1 MYIQWKQIR
10 SMIEIVIEK
19 VLRNI
24 AQPNSAILGDKV
36 SGITSN
42 SKEVQPNFVFV
53 AIQGVNV
60 DGNQFIEEAL
70 NKKAVCVI
78 SDSSDVEET
87 DRIIK
92 VENAR
97 KALTCLASNYYGN
110 PENHIKTIGITG
122 TNGKTST
129 TLILKDIL
137 EADGKKV
144 IQVGTLG
151 VIPDITNLNLSLTT
165 PDSISLF
172 QILHHAVKE
181 QFDYA
186 ILEVSSHALSQ
197 NRVDSI
203 AFDAVGF
210 TNFSLDHL
218 DYHKSL
224 ENYFNDKKK
233 LFNLIRDGNNPLV
246 LSDSSYGEDICKDY
260 PNSKKISLKNDQ
272 ADYFCTEFSINQDG
286 ITGTM
291 VSGNCSLE
299 INSELK
305 GRYNLENI
313 ILASSI
319 ALELGVQPSI
329 VEKGI
334 NNCNYISGRHENISK
349 PGFPDIIVDYGHT
362 PDAYVNMLSSLK
374 EIYPNKK
381 IKVLF
386 GAGGNRDQSK
396 RTEMAKAVEQFATEC
411 YVVPDN
417 PRFENIND
425 INNDVIKG
433 FSKEMFTVFDDRKK
447 GLLIA
452 LEHLDADDILVIFG
466 KGNEEFQEIN
476 GKKLYYSDRK
486 IIESFY
492 AS

>member
-1 MYIQWKQIR
+1 
-10 SMIEIVIEK
+10 
-19 VLRNI
+19 LRNI
-24 AQPNSAILGDKV
+24 AQPNSAILGEKV

-53 AIQGVNV
+53 AIQGINV
-60 DGNQFIEEAL
+60 DGNQFIKEAL
-70 NKKAVCVI
+70 NKEAVCVI
-78 SDSSDVEET
+78 TDSNDIEET

-97 KALTCLASNYYGN
+97 KALTCLAANYYGN
-110 PENHIKTIGITG
+110 PEKHIKTIGITG

-181 QFDYA
+181 EFDYA

-210 TNFSLDHL
+210 TNLSLDHL

-224 ENYFNDKKK
+224 ENYFNDKKR
-233 LFNLIRDGNNPLV
+233 LFNLIKDGNNPLV
-246 LSDSSYGEDICKDY
+246 LSDSRYGEDICKDY
-260 PNSKKISLKNDQ
+260 PNSKKISLENDQ
-272 ADYFCTEFSINQDG
+272 ADYFCKTFSVNQDG
-286 ITGTM
+286 ITGTI

-319 ALELGVQPSI
+319 ALELGIQPSI

-417 PRFENIND
+417 PRFEDIND
-425 INNDVIKG
+425 INNDVVKG
-433 FSKEMFTVFDDRKK
+433 FSKDIYTVFDDREK

-452 LEHLDADDILVIFG
+452 LEHLDTDDILVIFG

-476 GKKLYYSDRK
+476 GKKLHYSDRK

>member
-1 MYIQWKQIR
+1 
-10 SMIEIVIEK
+10 MIEIVIEK

-24 AQPNSAILGDKV
+24 AQPNSAILGQKV

-53 AIQGVNV
+53 AIQGINV
-60 DGNQFIEEAL
+60 DGNQFIKEAL
-70 NKKAVCVI
+70 NKEAVCVI
-78 SDSSDVEET
+78 TDSNDIEET

-97 KALTCLASNYYGN
+97 KALTYLAANYYGN
-110 PENHIKTIGITG
+110 PEKHIKTIGITG

-172 QILHHAVKE
+172 QILYHAVKE
-181 QFDYA
+181 EFDYA

-210 TNFSLDHL
+210 TNLSLDHL

-224 ENYFNDKKK
+224 ENYFNDKKR
-233 LFNLIRDGNNPLV
+233 LFNLIKDGNNPLV
-246 LSDSSYGEDICKDY
+246 LSDSKYGEDICKDY

-272 ADYFCTEFSINQDG
+272 ADYFCKAFSVNQDG

-291 VSGNCSLE
+291 VSDNCSLE

-417 PRFENIND
+417 PRFEDIND
-425 INNDVIKG
+425 INNDVVKG
-433 FSKEMFTVFDDRKK
+433 FSKDIYTVFDDREK

-452 LEHLDADDILVIFG
+452 LEHLDTDDILVIFG
-466 KGNEEFQEIN
+466 KGNEQFQEIN
-476 GKKLYYSDRK
+476 GKKLHYSDRK

>member
-24 AQPNSAILGDKV
+24 AQPNSAILGEKV

-70 NKKAVCVI
+70 NKEAVCI
-78 SDSSDVEET
+78 ITDSNDIEET

-110 PENHIKTIGITG
+110 PEKHIKTIGITG

-181 QFDYA
+181 EFDYA
-186 ILEVSSHALSQ
+186 VLEVSSHALSQ

-210 TNFSLDHL
+210 TNLSLDHL

-233 LFNLIRDGNNPLV
+233 LFNLIKDGNNPLV

-272 ADYFCTEFSINQDG
+272 ADYFCTAFSINQDG

-291 VSGNCSLE
+291 VSDSCSLE

-313 ILASSI
+313 VLASSI

-425 INNDVIKG
+425 INNDVVKG
-433 FSKEMFTVFDDRKK
+433 FSKDIYTVFDDREK

-452 LEHLDADDILVIFG
+452 LEHLDTDDILVIFG

-476 GKKLYYSDRK
+476 GKKLHYSDRK
-486 IIESFY
+486 IIDSFY

>member
-24 AQPNSAILGDKV
+24 AQPNSAILGEKV

-53 AIQGVNV
+53 AIQGINV

-70 NKKAVCVI
+70 NKEAVCVI
-78 SDSSDVEET
+78 TDSNDIEET

-110 PENHIKTIGITG
+110 PEKHIKTIGITG

-181 QFDYA
+181 EFDYA
-186 ILEVSSHALSQ
+186 VLEVSSHALSQ

-210 TNFSLDHL
+210 TNLSLDHL

-233 LFNLIRDGNNPLV
+233 LFNLIKDGNNPLV

-272 ADYFCTEFSINQDG
+272 ADYFCTAFSINQDG

-291 VSGNCSLE
+291 VSDSCSLE

-334 NNCNYISGRHENISK
+334 NNCNYISGRHESISK

-362 PDAYVNMLSSLK
+362 PDAYVNILSSLK

-425 INNDVIKG
+425 INNDVVKG
-433 FSKEMFTVFDDRKK
+433 FSKDIYTVFDDREK

-452 LEHLDADDILVIFG
+452 LEHLDTDDILVIFG

-476 GKKLYYSDRK
+476 GKKLHYSDRK
-486 IIESFY
+486 IIDSFY

>member
-24 AQPNSAILGDKV
+24 AQPNSAILGEKV

-78 SDSSDVEET
+78 SDSNDVEET

-110 PENHIKTIGITG
+110 PEKHIKTIGITG

-129 TLILKDIL
+129 ALILKDIL

-144 IQVGTLG
+144 IQIGTLG

-165 PDSISLF
+165 PDSIFLF

-186 ILEVSSHALSQ
+186 VLEVSSHALSQ

-233 LFNLIRDGNNPLV
+233 LFNLIKDGNNPLV
-246 LSDSSYGEDICKDY
+246 LSDGSYGEDICKDY
-260 PNSKKISLKNDQ
+260 PNSKKISLKNNQ
-272 ADYFCTEFSINQDG
+272 ADYFCTEFSINQEG

-425 INNDVIKG
+425 INNDVVKG

>member
-78 SDSSDVEET
+78 SDSNDVEET

-92 VENAR
+92 VDNAR

-110 PENHIKTIGITG
+110 PEKHIKTIGITG

-172 QILHHAVKE
+172 QILYHAVKE

-186 ILEVSSHALSQ
+186 VLEVSSHALSQ

-233 LFNLIRDGNNPLV
+233 LFNLIKDGNNPLV

-425 INNDVIKG
+425 INNDVVKG

>member
-1 MYIQWKQIR
+1 
-10 SMIEIVIEK
+10 MIEIVIEK

-24 AQPNSAILGDKV
+24 AQPNSAILGQKV

-53 AIQGVNV
+53 AIQGINV
-60 DGNQFIEEAL
+60 DGNQFIKEAL
-70 NKKAVCVI
+70 NKEAVCVI
-78 SDSSDVEET
+78 TDSNDIEET

-97 KALTCLASNYYGN
+97 KALTYLAANYYGN
-110 PENHIKTIGITG
+110 PEKHIKTIGITG

-172 QILHHAVKE
+172 QILYHAVKE
-181 QFDYA
+181 EFDYA

-210 TNFSLDHL
+210 TNLSLDHL

-224 ENYFNDKKK
+224 ENYFNDKKR
-233 LFNLIRDGNNPLV
+233 LFNLIKDGNNPLV
-246 LSDSSYGEDICKDY
+246 LSDSKYGEDICKDY

-272 ADYFCTEFSINQDG
+272 ADYFCKAFSVNQDG

-291 VSGNCSLE
+291 VSDNCSLE

-417 PRFENIND
+417 PRFEDIND
-425 INNDVIKG
+425 INNDVVKG
-433 FSKEMFTVFDDRKK
+433 FSKDIYTIFDDREK

-452 LEHLDADDILVIFG
+452 LEHLDTDDILVIFG
-466 KGNEEFQEIN
+466 KGNEQFQEID
-476 GKKLYYSDRK
+476 GKKLHYSDRK

>member
-24 AQPNSAILGDKV
+24 AQPNSAILGEKV

-70 NKKAVCVI
+70 NKEAVCI
-78 SDSSDVEET
+78 ITDSNDIEET

-92 VENAR
+92 VKNAR

-110 PENHIKTIGITG
+110 PEKHIKTIGITG

-181 QFDYA
+181 EFDYA
-186 ILEVSSHALSQ
+186 VLEVSSHALSQ

-210 TNFSLDHL
+210 TNLSLDHL

-233 LFNLIRDGNNPLV
+233 LFNLIKDGNNPLV

-272 ADYFCTEFSINQDG
+272 ADYFCTAFSINQDG

-291 VSGNCSLE
+291 VSDSCSLE
-299 INSELK
+299 INSKLK

-313 ILASSI
+313 VLASSI

-433 FSKEMFTVFDDRKK
+433 FSKDIYTVFDDREK

-452 LEHLDADDILVIFG
+452 LEHLDIDDILVIFG

-476 GKKLYYSDRK
+476 GKKLHYSDRK
-486 IIESFY
+486 IIDSFY

>member
-1 MYIQWKQIR
+1 
-10 SMIEIVIEK
+10 MIEIVIEK

-24 AQPNSAILGDKV
+24 AQPNSAILGEKV

-70 NKKAVCVI
+70 NKEAVCI
-78 SDSSDVEET
+78 ITDSNDIEET

-92 VENAR
+92 VKNAR

-110 PENHIKTIGITG
+110 PEKHIKTIGITG

-181 QFDYA
+181 EFDYA
-186 ILEVSSHALSQ
+186 VLEVSSHALSQ

-210 TNFSLDHL
+210 TNLSLDHL

-233 LFNLIRDGNNPLV
+233 LFNLIKDGNNPLV

-272 ADYFCTEFSINQDG
+272 ADYFCTAFSINQDG

-291 VSGNCSLE
+291 VSDSCSLE

-313 ILASSI
+313 VLASSI

-362 PDAYVNMLSSLK
+362 PDAYVNILSSLK

-433 FSKEMFTVFDDRKK
+433 FSKDIYTVFDDREK

-452 LEHLDADDILVIFG
+452 LEHLDTDDILVIFG

-476 GKKLYYSDRK
+476 GKKLHYSDRK
-486 IIESFY
+486 IIDSFY

>member
-1 MYIQWKQIR
+1 
-10 SMIEIVIEK
+10 MIEIVIEK

-24 AQPNSAILGDKV
+24 AQPNSAILGEKV

-78 SDSSDVEET
+78 SDSNDVEET

-110 PENHIKTIGITG
+110 PEKHIKTIGITG

-144 IQVGTLG
+144 IQIGTLG

-165 PDSISLF
+165 PDSIFLF

-233 LFNLIRDGNNPLV
+233 LFNLIKDGNNPLV

>member
-1 MYIQWKQIR
+1 
-10 SMIEIVIEK
+10 MIEIVIEK

-24 AQPNSAILGDKV
+24 AQPNSAILGEKV

-70 NKKAVCVI
+70 NKEAVCI
-78 SDSSDVEET
+78 ITDSNDIEET

-92 VENAR
+92 VKNAR

-110 PENHIKTIGITG
+110 PEKHIKTIGITG

-181 QFDYA
+181 EFDYA
-186 ILEVSSHALSQ
+186 VLEVSSHALSQ

-210 TNFSLDHL
+210 TNLSLDHL

-233 LFNLIRDGNNPLV
+233 LFNLIKDGNNPLV
-246 LSDSSYGEDICKDY
+246 LSDSRYGEDICKDY

-272 ADYFCTEFSINQDG
+272 ADYFCTAFSINQDG

-291 VSGNCSLE
+291 VSDSCSLE
-299 INSELK
+299 INSKLK

-313 ILASSI
+313 VLASSI

-425 INNDVIKG
+425 INNDVVKG
-433 FSKEMFTVFDDRKK
+433 FSKDIYTVFDDREK

-452 LEHLDADDILVIFG
+452 LEHLDTDDILVIFG

-476 GKKLYYSDRK
+476 GKKLHYSDRK
-486 IIESFY
+486 IIDSFY

>member
-24 AQPNSAILGDKV
+24 AQPNSAILGEKV

-78 SDSSDVEET
+78 SDSNDVEET

-110 PENHIKTIGITG
+110 PEKHIKTIGITG

-144 IQVGTLG
+144 IQIGTLG

-165 PDSISLF
+165 PDSIFLF

-186 ILEVSSHALSQ
+186 VLEVSSHALSQ

-233 LFNLIRDGNNPLV
+233 LFNLIKDGNNPLV

>member
-1 MYIQWKQIR
+1 
-10 SMIEIVIEK
+10 MIEIVIEK

-24 AQPNSAILGDKV
+24 AQLNSAILGEKV

-78 SDSSDVEET
+78 SDSNDVEET

-110 PENHIKTIGITG
+110 PEKHIKTIGITG

-172 QILHHAVKE
+172 QILHHAVTE

-233 LFNLIRDGNNPLV
+233 LFNLIKEGNNPLV

-272 ADYFCTEFSINQDG
+272 ADYFCTKFSINQDG

-411 YVVPDN
+411 YIVPDN

-433 FSKEMFTVFDDRKK
+433 FSKDIYTVFDDREK

-452 LEHLDADDILVIFG
+452 LEHLDTDDILVIFG

>member
-78 SDSSDVEET
+78 SDSNDVEET

-110 PENHIKTIGITG
+110 PEKHIKTIGITG

-144 IQVGTLG
+144 IQIGTLG
-151 VIPDITNLNLSLTT
+151 VTPDITNLNLSLTT

-172 QILHHAVKE
+172 QILYHAVKE

-233 LFNLIRDGNNPLV
+233 LFNLIKEGNNPLV

-272 ADYFCTEFSINQDG
+272 ADYFCTKFSINQDG

>member
-78 SDSSDVEET
+78 SDSNDVEET

-186 ILEVSSHALSQ
+186 VLEVSSHALSQ

-233 LFNLIRDGNNPLV
+233 LFNLIKDGNNPLV

>member
-24 AQPNSAILGDKV
+24 AQPNSAILGEKV

-70 NKKAVCVI
+70 NKEAVCI
-78 SDSSDVEET
+78 ITDSNDIEET

-92 VENAR
+92 VKNAR

-110 PENHIKTIGITG
+110 PEKHIKTIGITG

-181 QFDYA
+181 EFDYA
-186 ILEVSSHALSQ
+186 VLEVSSHALSQ

-210 TNFSLDHL
+210 TNLSLDHL

-233 LFNLIRDGNNPLV
+233 LFNLIKDGNNPLV

-272 ADYFCTEFSINQDG
+272 ADYFCTAFSINQDG

-291 VSGNCSLE
+291 VSDSCSLE
-299 INSELK
+299 INSKLK

-313 ILASSI
+313 VLASSI

-425 INNDVIKG
+425 INNDVVKG
-433 FSKEMFTVFDDRKK
+433 FSKDIYTVFDDREK
-447 GLLIA
+447 GLLLA
-452 LEHLDADDILVIFG
+452 LEHLDTDDILVIFG

-476 GKKLYYSDRK
+476 GKKLHYSDRK
-486 IIESFY
+486 IIDSFY

>member
-1 MYIQWKQIR
+1 
-10 SMIEIVIEK
+10 MIEIVIEK

-24 AQPNSAILGDKV
+24 AQPNSAILGEKV

-70 NKKAVCVI
+70 NKEAVCI
-78 SDSSDVEET
+78 ITDSNDIEET

-92 VENAR
+92 VKNAR

-110 PENHIKTIGITG
+110 PEKHIKTIGITG

-181 QFDYA
+181 EFDYA
-186 ILEVSSHALSQ
+186 VLEVSSHALSQ

-210 TNFSLDHL
+210 TNLSLDHL

-233 LFNLIRDGNNPLV
+233 LFNLIKDGNNPLV

-260 PNSKKISLKNDQ
+260 PDSKKISLKNDQ
-272 ADYFCTEFSINQDG
+272 ADYFCTAFSINQDG

-291 VSGNCSLE
+291 VSDSCSLE
-299 INSELK
+299 ISSKLK
-305 GRYNLENI
+305 GRYNFENI
-313 ILASSI
+313 VLASSI

-425 INNDVIKG
+425 INNDVVKG
-433 FSKEMFTVFDDRKK
+433 FSKDIYTVFDDREK

-452 LEHLDADDILVIFG
+452 LEHLDTDDILVIFG

-476 GKKLYYSDRK
+476 GKKLHYSDRK
-486 IIESFY
+486 IIDSFY

>member
-1 MYIQWKQIR
+1 
-10 SMIEIVIEK
+10 MIEIVIEE

-24 AQPNSAILGDKV
+24 AQPNSAILGEKV

-78 SDSSDVEET
+78 SDSNDVEET

-92 VENAR
+92 VDNAR

-110 PENHIKTIGITG
+110 PEKHIKTIGITG

-144 IQVGTLG
+144 IQIGTLG

-165 PDSISLF
+165 PDSIFLF

-186 ILEVSSHALSQ
+186 VLEVSSHALSQ

-233 LFNLIRDGNNPLV
+233 LFNLIKDGNNPLV
-246 LSDSSYGEDICKDY
+246 LSDGSYGEDICKDY
-260 PNSKKISLKNDQ
+260 PNSKKISLKNNQ
-272 ADYFCTEFSINQDG
+272 ADYFCTEFSINQEG

-425 INNDVIKG
+425 INNDVVKG

>member
-1 MYIQWKQIR
+1 
-10 SMIEIVIEK
+10 MIEIVIEK

-24 AQPNSAILGDKV
+24 AQPNSAILGEKV

-70 NKKAVCVI
+70 NKEAVCI
-78 SDSSDVEET
+78 ITDSNDIEET

-92 VENAR
+92 VKNAR

-110 PENHIKTIGITG
+110 PEKHIKTIGITG

-181 QFDYA
+181 EFDYA
-186 ILEVSSHALSQ
+186 ALEVSSHALSQ

-210 TNFSLDHL
+210 TNLSLDHL

-233 LFNLIRDGNNPLV
+233 LFNLIKDGNNPLV

-272 ADYFCTEFSINQDG
+272 ADYFCTAFSINQDG

-291 VSGNCSLE
+291 VSDSCSLE
-299 INSELK
+299 INSKLK

-313 ILASSI
+313 VLASSI

-433 FSKEMFTVFDDRKK
+433 FSKDIYTVFDDREK

-452 LEHLDADDILVIFG
+452 LEHLDTDDILVIFG

-476 GKKLYYSDRK
+476 GKKLHYSDRK
-486 IIESFY
+486 IIDSFY

>member
-1 MYIQWKQIR
+1 
-10 SMIEIVIEK
+10 MIEIVIEK

-24 AQPNSAILGDKV
+24 AQPNSAILGEKV

-70 NKKAVCVI
+70 NKEAVCI
-78 SDSSDVEET
+78 ITDSNDIEET

-92 VENAR
+92 VKNAR

-110 PENHIKTIGITG
+110 PEKHIKTIGITG

-181 QFDYA
+181 EFDYA
-186 ILEVSSHALSQ
+186 VLEASSHALSQ

-210 TNFSLDHL
+210 TNLSLDHL

-233 LFNLIRDGNNPLV
+233 LFNLIKDGNNPLV

-272 ADYFCTEFSINQDG
+272 ADYFCTAFSINQDG

-291 VSGNCSLE
+291 VSDSCSLE
-299 INSELK
+299 INSKLK

-313 ILASSI
+313 VLASSI

-433 FSKEMFTVFDDRKK
+433 FSKDIYTVFDDREK

-452 LEHLDADDILVIFG
+452 LEHLDTDDILVIFG

-476 GKKLYYSDRK
+476 GKKLHYSDRK
-486 IIESFY
+486 IIDSFY

>member
-1 MYIQWKQIR
+1 
-10 SMIEIVIEK
+10 MIEIVIEK

-24 AQPNSAILGDKV
+24 AQPNSAILGQKV

-53 AIQGVNV
+53 AIQGINV

-70 NKKAVCVI
+70 NKEAVCVI
-78 SDSSDVEET
+78 TDSNDIEET

-97 KALTCLASNYYGN
+97 KALTYLAANYYGN
-110 PENHIKTIGITG
+110 PEKHIKTIGITG

-137 EADGKKV
+137 EADSKKV

-151 VIPDITNLNLSLTT
+151 VIPDIANLNLSLTT

-181 QFDYA
+181 EFDYA

-210 TNFSLDHL
+210 TNLSLDHL

-233 LFNLIRDGNNPLV
+233 LFNLIKDGNNPLV
-246 LSDSSYGEDICKDY
+246 LSDSSHGEDICKDY
-260 PNSKKISLKNDQ
+260 PNSKKISLKDDQ
-272 ADYFCTEFSINQDG
+272 ADYFCTAFSVNQDG

-291 VSGNCSLE
+291 VSDNCSLE

-319 ALELGVQPSI
+319 ALELEIQPSI

-425 INNDVIKG
+425 INNDVVKG
-433 FSKEMFTVFDDRKK
+433 FSKDIYTVFDDREK

-452 LEHLDADDILVIFG
+452 LEHLDTDDILVIFG
-466 KGNEEFQEIN
+466 KGNEEFQEID
-476 GKKLYYSDRK
+476 GKKLHYSDRK

>member
-1 MYIQWKQIR
+1 
-10 SMIEIVIEK
+10 MIEIVIEK

-24 AQPNSAILGDKV
+24 AQPNSAILGEKV

-53 AIQGVNV
+53 AIQGINV
-60 DGNQFIEEAL
+60 DGNQFIQEAL
-70 NKKAVCVI
+70 NKEAVCVI
-78 SDSSDVEET
+78 TDSNDIEET

-110 PENHIKTIGITG
+110 PEKHIKTIGITG

-181 QFDYA
+181 EFDYA
-186 ILEVSSHALSQ
+186 VLEVSSHALSQ

-210 TNFSLDHL
+210 TNLSLDHL

-233 LFNLIRDGNNPLV
+233 LFNLIKDGNNPLV

-272 ADYFCTEFSINQDG
+272 ADYFCTAFSINQDG

-291 VSGNCSLE
+291 VSDSCSLE

-362 PDAYVNMLSSLK
+362 PDAYVNILSSLK

-411 YVVPDN
+411 YIVPDN

-425 INNDVIKG
+425 INNDVVKG
-433 FSKEMFTVFDDRKK
+433 FSKDIYTVFDDREK

-452 LEHLDADDILVIFG
+452 LEHLDTDDILVIFG

-476 GKKLYYSDRK
+476 GKKLHYSDRK
-486 IIESFY
+486 IIDSFY

>member
-1 MYIQWKQIR
+1 
-10 SMIEIVIEK
+10 MIEIVIEK

-24 AQPNSAILGDKV
+24 AQPNSAILGEKV

-70 NKKAVCVI
+70 NKEAVCI
-78 SDSSDVEET
+78 ITDSNDIEET

-92 VENAR
+92 VKNAR

-110 PENHIKTIGITG
+110 PEKHIKTIGITG

-181 QFDYA
+181 EFDYA
-186 ILEVSSHALSQ
+186 VLEVSSHALSQ

-210 TNFSLDHL
+210 TNLSLDHL

-233 LFNLIRDGNNPLV
+233 LFNLIKDGNNPLV

-272 ADYFCTEFSINQDG
+272 ADYFCTAFSINQDG

-291 VSGNCSLE
+291 VSDSCSLE

-425 INNDVIKG
+425 INNDVVKG
-433 FSKEMFTVFDDRKK
+433 FSKDIYTVFDDREK

-452 LEHLDADDILVIFG
+452 LEHLDTDDILVIFG

-476 GKKLYYSDRK
+476 GKKLHYSDRK
-486 IIESFY
+486 IIDSFY

>member
-24 AQPNSAILGDKV
+24 AQPNSAILGEKV

-70 NKKAVCVI
+70 NKEAVCI
-78 SDSSDVEET
+78 ITDSNDIEET

-110 PENHIKTIGITG
+110 PEKHIKTIGITG

-181 QFDYA
+181 EFDYA
-186 ILEVSSHALSQ
+186 VLEVSSHALSQ

-210 TNFSLDHL
+210 TNLSLDHL

-233 LFNLIRDGNNPLV
+233 LFNLIKDGNNPLV

-272 ADYFCTEFSINQDG
+272 ADYFCTAFSINQDG

-291 VSGNCSLE
+291 VSDSCSLE

-313 ILASSI
+313 VLASSI

-362 PDAYVNMLSSLK
+362 PDAYVNILSSLK

-425 INNDVIKG
+425 INNDVVKG
-433 FSKEMFTVFDDRKK
+433 FSKDIYTVFDDREK

-452 LEHLDADDILVIFG
+452 LEHLDTDDILVIFG

-476 GKKLYYSDRK
+476 GKKLHYSDRK
-486 IIESFY
+486 IIDSFY

>member
-1 MYIQWKQIR
+1 
-10 SMIEIVIEK
+10 MIEIVIEE

-24 AQPNSAILGDKV
+24 AQPNSTILGEKV

-78 SDSSDVEET
+78 SDSNDVEET

-110 PENHIKTIGITG
+110 PEKHIKTIGITG

-144 IQVGTLG
+144 IQIGTLG

-165 PDSISLF
+165 PDSIFLF

-186 ILEVSSHALSQ
+186 VLEVSSHALSQ

-233 LFNLIRDGNNPLV
+233 LFNLIKDGNNPLV

-260 PNSKKISLKNDQ
+260 PNSKKISLKNNQ
-272 ADYFCTEFSINQDG
+272 ADYFCTEFSINQEG

-425 INNDVIKG
+425 INNDVVKG

>member
-24 AQPNSAILGDKV
+24 AQPNSAILGEKV

-78 SDSSDVEET
+78 SDSNDVEET

-110 PENHIKTIGITG
+110 PEKHIKTIGITG

-144 IQVGTLG
+144 IQIGTLG

-165 PDSISLF
+165 PDSIFLF

-186 ILEVSSHALSQ
+186 VLEVSSHALSQ

>member
-1 MYIQWKQIR
+1 
-10 SMIEIVIEK
+10 MIEIVIEK

-24 AQPNSAILGDKV
+24 AQPNSAILGEKV

-70 NKKAVCVI
+70 NKEAVCI
-78 SDSSDVEET
+78 ITDSNDIEET

-92 VENAR
+92 VKNAR

-110 PENHIKTIGITG
+110 PEKHIKTIGITG

-181 QFDYA
+181 EFDYA
-186 ILEVSSHALSQ
+186 VLEVSSHALSQ

-210 TNFSLDHL
+210 TNLSLDHL

-233 LFNLIRDGNNPLV
+233 LFNLIKDGNNPLV

-272 ADYFCTEFSINQDG
+272 ADYFCTAFSINQDG

-291 VSGNCSLE
+291 VSDSCSLE

-362 PDAYVNMLSSLK
+362 PDAYVNILSSLK

-425 INNDVIKG
+425 INNDVVKG
-433 FSKEMFTVFDDRKK
+433 FSKDIYTVFDDREK

-452 LEHLDADDILVIFG
+452 LEHLDTDDILVIFG

-476 GKKLYYSDRK
+476 GKKLHYSDRK
-486 IIESFY
+486 IIDSFY

>member
-1 MYIQWKQIR
+1 
-10 SMIEIVIEK
+10 MIEIVIEK

-24 AQPNSAILGDKV
+24 AQPNSAILGETV

-70 NKKAVCVI
+70 NKEAVCI
-78 SDSSDVEET
+78 ITDSNDIEET

-92 VENAR
+92 VKNAR

-110 PENHIKTIGITG
+110 PEKHIKTIGITG

-181 QFDYA
+181 EFDYA
-186 ILEVSSHALSQ
+186 VLEVSSHALSQ

-210 TNFSLDHL
+210 TNLSLDHL

-233 LFNLIRDGNNPLV
+233 LFNLIKDGNNPLV

-272 ADYFCTEFSINQDG
+272 ADYFCTAFSINQDG

-291 VSGNCSLE
+291 VSDSCSLE

-417 PRFENIND
+417 PRFEDIND
-425 INNDVIKG
+425 INNDVVKG
-433 FSKEMFTVFDDRKK
+433 FSKDIYTVFDDREK

-452 LEHLDADDILVIFG
+452 LEHLDTDDILVIFG
-466 KGNEEFQEIN
+466 KGNEQFQEIN
-476 GKKLYYSDRK
+476 GKKLHYSDRK
-486 IIESFY
+486 IIDSFY

>member
-1 MYIQWKQIR
+1 
-10 SMIEIVIEK
+10 MIEIVIEK

-24 AQPNSAILGDKV
+24 AQPNSAILGEKV

-78 SDSSDVEET
+78 SDSNDVEET

-110 PENHIKTIGITG
+110 PEKHIKTIGITG

-144 IQVGTLG
+144 IQIGTLG
-151 VIPDITNLNLSLTT
+151 VTPDITNLNLSLTT

-172 QILHHAVKE
+172 QILYHAVKE

-186 ILEVSSHALSQ
+186 VLEVSSHALSQ

-233 LFNLIRDGNNPLV
+233 LFNLIKDGNNPLV

-272 ADYFCTEFSINQDG
+272 ADYFCTKFSINQDG

-411 YVVPDN
+411 YIVPDN

-433 FSKEMFTVFDDRKK
+433 FSKDIYTVFDDRKK

-452 LEHLDADDILVIFG
+452 LEHLDVDDILVIFG

>member
-1 MYIQWKQIR
+1 
-10 SMIEIVIEK
+10 MIEIVIEK

-24 AQPNSAILGDKV
+24 AQPNSAILGEKV

-70 NKKAVCVI
+70 NKEAVCVI
-78 SDSSDVEET
+78 SDSNDIEET

-110 PENHIKTIGITG
+110 PEKHIKTIGITG

-181 QFDYA
+181 EFDYA
-186 ILEVSSHALSQ
+186 VLEVSSHALSQ

-210 TNFSLDHL
+210 TNLSLDHL

-233 LFNLIRDGNNPLV
+233 LFNLIKDGNNPLV

-272 ADYFCTEFSINQDG
+272 ADYFCTAFSINQDG

-291 VSGNCSLE
+291 VSDSCSLE
-299 INSELK
+299 INSKLK

-313 ILASSI
+313 VLASSI

-425 INNDVIKG
+425 INNDVVKG
-433 FSKEMFTVFDDRKK
+433 FSKDIYTVFDDREK

-452 LEHLDADDILVIFG
+452 LEHLDTDDILVIFG

-476 GKKLYYSDRK
+476 GKKLHYSDRK
-486 IIESFY
+486 IIDSFY

>member
-1 MYIQWKQIR
+1 
-10 SMIEIVIEK
+10 MIEIVIEK

-24 AQPNSAILGDKV
+24 AQPNSAILGEKV

-70 NKKAVCVI
+70 DKEAVCVI
-78 SDSSDVEET
+78 SDSNDIEET

-92 VENAR
+92 VKNAR

-110 PENHIKTIGITG
+110 PEKHIKTIGITG

-181 QFDYA
+181 EFDYA
-186 ILEVSSHALSQ
+186 VLEVSSHALSQ

-210 TNFSLDHL
+210 TNLSLDHL

-233 LFNLIRDGNNPLV
+233 LFNLIKDGNNPLV

-272 ADYFCTEFSINQDG
+272 ADYFCTAFSINQDG

-291 VSGNCSLE
+291 VSDSCSLE
-299 INSELK
+299 INSKLK

-313 ILASSI
+313 VLASSI

-425 INNDVIKG
+425 INNDVVKG
-433 FSKEMFTVFDDRKK
+433 FSKDIYTVFDDREK

-452 LEHLDADDILVIFG
+452 LEHLDTDDILVIFG

-476 GKKLYYSDRK
+476 GKKLHYSDRK
-486 IIESFY
+486 IIDSFY

>member
-24 AQPNSAILGDKV
+24 AQPNSAILGEKV

-53 AIQGVNV
+53 AIQGINV
-60 DGNQFIEEAL
+60 DGNQFIKEAL
-70 NKKAVCVI
+70 NKEAVCVI
-78 SDSSDVEET
+78 TDSNDIEET

-97 KALTCLASNYYGN
+97 KALTYLAANYYGN
-110 PENHIKTIGITG
+110 PEKHIKTIGITG

-181 QFDYA
+181 EFDYA
-186 ILEVSSHALSQ
+186 VLEVSSHALSQ

-210 TNFSLDHL
+210 TNLSLDHL

-224 ENYFNDKKK
+224 ENYFNDKKR
-233 LFNLIRDGNNPLV
+233 LFNLIKDGNNPLV
-246 LSDSSYGEDICKDY
+246 LSDSKYGEDICKDY

-272 ADYFCTEFSINQDG
+272 ADYFCKAFSVNQDG

-291 VSGNCSLE
+291 VSDNCSLE

-425 INNDVIKG
+425 INNDVVKG
-433 FSKEMFTVFDDRKK
+433 FSKDIYTVFDDREK

-452 LEHLDADDILVIFG
+452 LEHLDTDDILVIFG

-476 GKKLYYSDRK
+476 GKKLHYSDRK
-486 IIESFY
+486 IIDSFY

>member
-1 MYIQWKQIR
+1 
-10 SMIEIVIEK
+10 MIEIVIEK

-24 AQPNSAILGDKV
+24 AQPNSAILGEKV

-70 NKKAVCVI
+70 NKEAVCVI
-78 SDSSDVEET
+78 SDSNDIEET

-92 VENAR
+92 VKNAR

-110 PENHIKTIGITG
+110 PEKHIKTIGITG

-181 QFDYA
+181 EFDYA
-186 ILEVSSHALSQ
+186 VLEVSSHALSQ

-210 TNFSLDHL
+210 TNLSLDHL

-233 LFNLIRDGNNPLV
+233 LFNLIKDGNNPLV

-272 ADYFCTEFSINQDG
+272 ADYFCTAFSINQDG

-291 VSGNCSLE
+291 VSDSCSLE
-299 INSELK
+299 INSKLK

-313 ILASSI
+313 VLASSI

-425 INNDVIKG
+425 INNDVVKG
-433 FSKEMFTVFDDRKK
+433 FSKDIYTVFDDREK

-452 LEHLDADDILVIFG
+452 LEHLDTDDILVIFG

-476 GKKLYYSDRK
+476 GKKLHYSDRK
-486 IIESFY
+486 IIDSFY

>member
-1 MYIQWKQIR
+1 
-10 SMIEIVIEK
+10 MIEIVIEE

-24 AQPNSAILGDKV
+24 AQPNSAILGEKV

-78 SDSSDVEET
+78 SDSNDVEET

-110 PENHIKTIGITG
+110 PEKHIKTIGITG

-144 IQVGTLG
+144 IQIGTLG

-165 PDSISLF
+165 PDSIFLF

-186 ILEVSSHALSQ
+186 VLEVSSHALSQ

-260 PNSKKISLKNDQ
+260 PNSKKISLKNNQ
-272 ADYFCTEFSINQDG
+272 ADYFCTEFSINQEG

-433 FSKEMFTVFDDRKK
+433 FSKDIYTVFDDREK

>member
-24 AQPNSAILGDKV
+24 AQPNSAILGEKV

-70 NKKAVCVI
+70 NKEAVCI
-78 SDSSDVEET
+78 ITDSNDIEET

-92 VENAR
+92 VKNAR

-110 PENHIKTIGITG
+110 PEKHIKTIGITG

-181 QFDYA
+181 EFDYA

-210 TNFSLDHL
+210 TNLSLDHL

-233 LFNLIRDGNNPLV
+233 LFNLIKDGNNPLV

-272 ADYFCTEFSINQDG
+272 ADYFCTAFSVNQDG

-291 VSGNCSLE
+291 VSDSCSLE
-299 INSELK
+299 INSKLK

-313 ILASSI
+313 VLASSI

-417 PRFENIND
+417 PRFEDIND
-425 INNDVIKG
+425 INNDVVKG
-433 FSKEMFTVFDDRKK
+433 FSKDIYTVFDDREK

-476 GKKLYYSDRK
+476 GKKLHYSDRK
-486 IIESFY
+486 IIDSFY

>member
-1 MYIQWKQIR
+1 
-10 SMIEIVIEK
+10 MIEIVIEK

-24 AQPNSAILGDKV
+24 AQPNSAILGEKV

-70 NKKAVCVI
+70 NKEAVCI
-78 SDSSDVEET
+78 ITDSNDIEET

-92 VENAR
+92 VKNAR

-110 PENHIKTIGITG
+110 PEKHIKTIGITG

-181 QFDYA
+181 EFDYA
-186 ILEVSSHALSQ
+186 VLEVSSHALSQ

-210 TNFSLDHL
+210 TNLSLDHL

-233 LFNLIRDGNNPLV
+233 LFNLIKDGNNPLV
-246 LSDSSYGEDICKDY
+246 LSDSRYGEDICKDY

-272 ADYFCTEFSINQDG
+272 ADYFCTAFSINQDG

-291 VSGNCSLE
+291 VSDSFSLE

-313 ILASSI
+313 VLASSI

-425 INNDVIKG
+425 INNDVVKG
-433 FSKEMFTVFDDRKK
+433 FSKDIYTVFDDREK

-452 LEHLDADDILVIFG
+452 LEHLDTDDILVIFG

-476 GKKLYYSDRK
+476 GKKLHYSDRK
-486 IIESFY
+486 IIDSFY

>member
-1 MYIQWKQIR
+1 
-10 SMIEIVIEK
+10 MIEIVIEK

-24 AQPNSAILGDKV
+24 AQPNSAILGEKV

-53 AIQGVNV
+53 AIQGINV
-60 DGNQFIEEAL
+60 DGNQFIQEAL
-70 NKKAVCVI
+70 NKEAVCVI
-78 SDSSDVEET
+78 TDSNDIEET

-110 PENHIKTIGITG
+110 PEKHIKTIGITG

-151 VIPDITNLNLSLTT
+151 VVPDITNLNLSLTT

-181 QFDYA
+181 EFDYA

-210 TNFSLDHL
+210 TNLSLDHL

-233 LFNLIRDGNNPLV
+233 LFNLIKDGNNPLV

-272 ADYFCTEFSINQDG
+272 ADYFCTAFSINQDG

-291 VSGNCSLE
+291 VSDSCSLE

-362 PDAYVNMLSSLK
+362 PDAYVNILSSLK

-425 INNDVIKG
+425 INNDVVKG
-433 FSKEMFTVFDDRKK
+433 FSKDIYTVFDDREK

-452 LEHLDADDILVIFG
+452 LEHLDTDDILVIFG

-476 GKKLYYSDRK
+476 GKKLHYSDRK
-486 IIESFY
+486 IIDSFY

>member
-1 MYIQWKQIR
+1 
-10 SMIEIVIEK
+10 MIEIVIEK

-24 AQPNSAILGDKV
+24 AQPNSAILGEKV

-70 NKKAVCVI
+70 NKEAVCI
-78 SDSSDVEET
+78 ITDSNDIEET

-92 VENAR
+92 VKNAR

-110 PENHIKTIGITG
+110 PEKHIKTIGITG

-181 QFDYA
+181 EFDYA
-186 ILEVSSHALSQ
+186 VLEVSSHALSQ

-210 TNFSLDHL
+210 TNLSLDHL

-233 LFNLIRDGNNPLV
+233 LFNLIKDGNNPLV

-272 ADYFCTEFSINQDG
+272 ADYFCTAFFINQDG

-291 VSGNCSLE
+291 VSDSCSLE
-299 INSELK
+299 INSKLK

-313 ILASSI
+313 VLASSI

-425 INNDVIKG
+425 INNDVVKG
-433 FSKEMFTVFDDRKK
+433 FSKDIYTVFDDREK

-452 LEHLDADDILVIFG
+452 LEHLDIDDILVIFG

-476 GKKLYYSDRK
+476 GKKLHYSDRK
-486 IIESFY
+486 IIDSFY

>member
-1 MYIQWKQIR
+1 
-10 SMIEIVIEK
+10 MIEIVIEK

-24 AQPNSAILGDKV
+24 AQPNRAILGEKV

-53 AIQGVNV
+53 AIQGINV
-60 DGNQFIEEAL
+60 DGNQFIQEAL
-70 NKKAVCVI
+70 NKEAVCVI
-78 SDSSDVEET
+78 TDSNDIEET

-110 PENHIKTIGITG
+110 PEKHIKTIGITG

-181 QFDYA
+181 EFDYA
-186 ILEVSSHALSQ
+186 VLEVSSHALSQ

-210 TNFSLDHL
+210 TNLSLDHL

-233 LFNLIRDGNNPLV
+233 LFNLIKDGNNPLV

-272 ADYFCTEFSINQDG
+272 ADYFCTAFSINQDG

-291 VSGNCSLE
+291 VADSCSLE
-299 INSELK
+299 IDSELK

-334 NNCNYISGRHENISK
+334 NNCNYISGRHESISK

-362 PDAYVNMLSSLK
+362 PDAYVNILSSLK

-425 INNDVIKG
+425 INNDVVKG
-433 FSKEMFTVFDDRKK
+433 FSKDIYTVFDDREK

-452 LEHLDADDILVIFG
+452 LEHLDSDDILVIFG

-476 GKKLYYSDRK
+476 GKKLHYSDRK
-486 IIESFY
+486 IIDSFY